1 MATFLQLF
9 SEMHGEKLAAQRFNT
24 VYNSAV
30 TDNQTIKA
38 IVAEIEW
45 EHRTTLDITKK
56 LKVTVATVDEEF

>member
-56 LKVTVATVDEEF
+56 LQVTVATVDEEF